1 MFGWLVSSPFS
12 ANTPWIPAG
21 VVVGWAPPNTSGC
34 FPGIC
39 SRGTR
44 HLGGSGFIWVREEDT
59 AALLR
64 NSFEGCLI
72 CSGKVLPSKR
82 GYMRSYSDASHS
94 SSTLPWHNSQA
105 ETSPYTRGI
114 KSNRTTLWSAEYF
127 QELNMLST
135 RNMGNKITFLLF
147 WIASNRNKV

>member
-1 MFGWLVSSPFS
+1 MFGWLASSPFS

-114 KSNRTTLWSAEYF
+114 KSNRTTAMKCWVFPRVKHAQHQKYGKQNHIL
-127 QELNMLST
+127 
-135 RNMGNKITFLLF
+135 TFLNSF
-147 WIASNRNKV
+147 KQE